1 MPSDGDRKPTDTAA
15 IAPSETEQPPE
26 ATASPT
32 PAEGEPPS
40 TETAT
45 INPDE
50 STPAGSAAPSEVTTP
65 PVAREGANSVVA
77 AIRSKLQDPVIR
89 KSAAADDLA
98 ALEGFYAEHG
108 DAPLWTTAMG
118 FSAKAQAVIAEI
130 QKAGEWGL
138 DPDAFDLPASSGLP
152 PSGEAQAVDELKLDL
167 AVLRYARFAR
177 GGRLS
182 PGRISPLFDQKPDLP
197 DPKVVLT
204 ELAASPSPGAYLTS
218 LQPKQDQFKSLRQA
232 LVKAIAAS
240 KARGRKPDAD
250 PTVQRLVT
258 NMERWRWMPAD
269 LGSYYVWD
277 NIPSYTARVIKDGKS
292 IYVEKAIVGQ
302 LKYATPIF
310 SADMRSIVFN
320 PDWTVPDT
328 IKIEDLQPR
337 LRQTSGGGPDL
348 SVLRD
353 NQLSVSYQGRAIDA
367 ATVDWGRANI
377 LSYTFTQAPGP
388 DNVLGVLK
396 FNFPNRHAIY
406 MHDTVQPELFK
417 ETERALSHGCIRVH
431 QPDRLAALL
440 LAEDKGWSEDKVKNL
455 LAKGSDTGVR

>member
-1 MPSDGDRKPTDTAA
+1 VTAPRA
-15 IAPSETEQPPE
+15 RLRR
-26 ATASPT
+26 
-32 PAEGEPPS
+32 
-40 TETAT
+40 
-45 INPDE
+45 
-50 STPAGSAAPSEVTTP
+50 
-65 PVAREGANSVVA
+65 VARRLRAGPN
-77 AIRSKLQDPVIR
+77 QVI
-89 KSAAADDLA
+89 
-98 ALEGFYAEHG
+98 
-108 DAPLWTTAMG
+108 
-118 FSAKAQAVIAEI
+118 
-130 QKAGEWGL
+130 
-138 DPDAFDLPASSGLP
+138 
-152 PSGEAQAVDELKLDL
+152 DELKLDL
-167 AVLRYARFAR
+167 AVLKYARFAR

-182 PGRISPLFDQKPDLP
+182 PARISPLFDQKPNLL
-197 DPKVVLT
+197 DPKAVLA
-204 ELAASPSPGAYLTS
+204 EIAASSSPGAYLTS
-218 LQPKQDQFKSLRQA
+218 LQPKHDQFKSLRQA
-232 LVKAIAAS
+232 LVRAIAAS

-250 PTVQRLVT
+250 PAVQRLVV
-258 NMERWRWMPAD
+258 NMERWRWMPAE

-277 NIPSYTARVIKDGKS
+277 NVPSYTARVIKDGKS

-337 LRQTSGGGPDL
+337 LRQPDGSGPDL

-353 NQLSVSYQGRAIDA
+353 NQLSVSYQGRSIDA

-377 LSYTFTQAPGP
+377 LSYTFTQKPGP

-417 ETERALSHGCIRVH
+417 ETDRALSHGCIRVH

-440 LAEDKGWSEDKVKNL
+440 LAEDKGWSEDKVKDL
-455 LAKGSDTGVR
+455 LAKGSNTDVVLTRPVPVHLTYFTLAFDGVGRLRAYEDIYGIDKKMAAALFGKAETLSTEDTAALPTGPRPKKRSAWNSGLSGTLNSIPGLFGN